1 MHITF
6 SPRQAAAQ
14 FRWLIGAALL
24 ISVIALTARS
34 ITIAQTTEPLPAGGA
49 DDLRFDE
56 PEEDPAPSAEVAED
70 APLNGMSDGESPDD
84 TNTFQPTP
92 EKSNVKPGGTGGIFD
107 TPDDAEGAKQG
118 PSRNTQEPPNF
129 ARGYLVPT
137 TPTVQFIS
145 EPILGFEESGIITK
159 IPKEGTA
166 IRAGDVIA
174 MLDPKEMELKV
185 DVAAAALNVAEK
197 EAGNQIKVR
206 YAEASAKANEADYMS
221 GIDANRR
228 KNGVVPEMELRRR
241 KLEAEAGKLS
251 IENAN
256 YELEIARL
264 SSLVKKAELNATEF
278 ALKRMKIVSP
288 ISGIVIKREAHD
300 GQFVRAGDPVLQIA
314 QLDRMRVAAYIPMDD
329 ISPRD
334 IVGRRVTIE
343 IACGRD
349 PQTGKE
355 RQFVC
360 ESTIEFVDAMVKTND
375 SYRVWAE
382 FDNTADFVVRNG
394 MPVRMVIH

>member
-1 MHITF
+1 MQLTTLL
-6 SPRQAAAQ
+6 RQASVR
-14 FRWLIGAALL
+14 FRWFIGFIVLIAA
-24 ISVIALTARS
+24 IAFTARS
-34 ITIAQTTEPLPAGGA
+34 ITVAQTTEPAPPGGA

-56 PEEDPAPSAEVAED
+56 PESDPAPSAEVDDMPVGDPTAED
-70 APLNGMSDGESPDD
+70 ASNDGNLSESDSGSNSALPSGEDR
-84 TNTFQPTP
+84 T
-92 EKSNVKPGGTGGIFD
+92 FD
-107 TPDDAEGAKQG
+107 TLPGEAAPKQA
-118 PSRNTQEPPNF
+118 PKQNAQESPNF

-166 IRAGDVIA
+166 IRAGEVIA

-185 DVAAAALNVAEK
+185 DIAAATLNVSEK
-197 EAGNQIKVR
+197 EAANQIKVR

-221 GIDANRR
+221 GLDANKR

-256 YELEIARL
+256 YELEISRL
-264 SSLVKKAELNATEF
+264 SSLVKKAELKATEF

-343 IACGRD
+343 IACGHD
-349 PQTGKE
+349 PQTRKE

-382 FDNTADFVVRNG
+382 FDNTPDFVVRNG